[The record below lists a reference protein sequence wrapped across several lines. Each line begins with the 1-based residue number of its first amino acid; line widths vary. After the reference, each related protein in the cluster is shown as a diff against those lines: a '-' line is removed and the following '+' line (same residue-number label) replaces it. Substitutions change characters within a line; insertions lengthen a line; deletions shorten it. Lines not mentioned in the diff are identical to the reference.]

1 MTLRENSAIV
11 SAVLVIVGTI
21 WYIYLALTGK
31 KVKPVLAA
39 WIMNSVATILS
50 FATYWTAPKH
60 SFVSNAYNATSILT
74 INATL
79 VSTLILMRREKKGLS
94 FSPFQIKCLLGSSLI
109 AAFWVVLV
117 WGFHG
122 TGIVPNILTQVM
134 MLIGYFVIAERLW
147 RATVNT
153 ESLFTWWCI
162 VLASLAGMV
171 TAAMSH
177 DWLASLFASRT
188 FVGSFILVLLM
199 HRAELRFKFST
210 NPKP

>member
-1 MTLRENSAIV
+1 MTLREKAAIV

-21 WYIYLALTGK
+21 WYIYLTLSGK

-39 WIMNSVATILS
+39 WIVNSVATILS

-74 INATL
+74 INAIL
-79 VSTLILMRREKKGLS
+79 VATLIVMRQEKKSLN
-94 FSPFQIKCLLGSSLI
+94 FSPFQIKCLCGSGMI
-109 AAFWVVLV
+109 AIFWVVLV

-147 RATVNT
+147 RATANT
-153 ESLFTWWCI
+153 ESLFAWWCI
-162 VLASLAGMV
+162 VSASLAGMV

-188 FVGSFILVLLM
+188 FVGSLILVLLM
-199 HRAELRFKFST
+199 HRAENRLKWHQ
-210 NPKP
+210 

>member
-1 MTLRENSAIV
+1 MTLRENAAVV
-11 SAVLVIVGTI
+11 SAVLVIIGTV
-21 WYIYLALTGK
+21 WYIYLALAGK
-31 KVKPVLAA
+31 KVKPILAA
-39 WIMNSVATILS
+39 WIVNSVATILS

-60 SFVSNAYNATSILT
+60 SLVANAYNLTSIVT
-74 INATL
+74 INSIL
-79 VSTLILMRREKKGLS
+79 VTSLILMIKEKKVLV
-94 FSPFQIKCLLGSSLI
+94 FSSFQIKCLASSALI
-109 AAFWVVLV
+109 ATFWVVLV

-122 TGIVPNILTQVM
+122 TGIIPNILTQIM

-153 ESLFTWWCI
+153 ESLFAWWCI

-188 FVGSFILVLLM
+188 FLGSFILVLLM
-199 HRAELRFKFST
+199 HRAECREKLK
-210 NPKP
+210 N